1 MASLSARS
9 HVPACAV
16 TPCSRISFIVVW
28 SAAWPRAQIETA
40 APAPA
45 NASAI
50 ERPIPRLPPMTTA
63 RLPFKLICIN
73 CSPQASGDIASPVL
87 LARRPAQVLQ
97 RLVPDRGN
105 RQRLEQHRMQR
116 RQAKDE
122 LTAGLA
128 GMICSATRNCCSKT
142 VLWRAQARAQVDV
155 LQAQDLRSALL
166 GILDGGV
173 WPSTAAST
181 NLMPSRSRPR
191 QLLASRWQAHHRR
204 EQNGLLPATSR

>member
-16 TPCSRISFIVVW
+16 TPCARISFIVVR

-87 LARRPAQVLQ
+87 IARRPAQVLQ

-105 RQRLEQHRMQR
+105 RQRLEQHLEAKAPSKRRAQR
-116 RQAKDE
+116 RPGWHDLLGNAQ
-122 LTAGLA
+122 LLL
-128 GMICSATRNCCSKT
+128 KT

-166 GILDGGV
+166 GILDGG
-173 WPSTAAST
+173 SGQE
-181 NLMPSRSRPR
+181 RRP
-191 QLLASRWQAHHRR
+191 A
-204 EQNGLLPATSR
+204 PT